1 MYISVYISIY
11 LSMCIYIYTLY
22 TSITIYINI
31 NKVYI
36 YIYIYIIYIYNIYI
50 YIYQMRTSNAILC
63 ISLFCHQQAPTV
75 IFGLFWC
82 TMPYTFQCIF
92 LNFTLIVTFLNKS
105 QWKAGVNQM
114 ILSYFRNGSSTCQL
128 NIQAA
133 TTKNEK

>member
-31 NKVYI
+31 NKV

>member
-36 YIYIYIIYIYNIYI
+36 YIYYIYIYNIYIYI